1 MQLKTIVCGGPK
13 VLVFWLRLVE
23 LIGLLFC
30 FLDIG
35 FVVVEIF
42 SCNGFPCCCFFFSFF
57 FLISLGSQR
66 N

>member
-42 SCNGFPCCCFFFSFF
+42 SCNGFPCCFFFPFF
-57 FLISLGSQR
+57 S
-66 N
+66 